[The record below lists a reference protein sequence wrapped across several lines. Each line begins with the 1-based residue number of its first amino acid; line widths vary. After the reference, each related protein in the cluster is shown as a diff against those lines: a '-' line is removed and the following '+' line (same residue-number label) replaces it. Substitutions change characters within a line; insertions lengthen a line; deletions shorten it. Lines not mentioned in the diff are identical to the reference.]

1 MGMDKTLVEPPRRRI
16 LIIDDEKNIREVVT
30 RYLEREGYLVV
41 SAGDGAAALRLAEA
55 QPPDLIILDLMLP
68 QVDGLEVCR
77 RLRAR
82 SAVPIIMLTAR
93 DEEADKLVGF
103 TLGADDYVTKPFSPM
118 ELVVRVKAVMRRIEA
133 SGIPAML
140 MNGTL
145 RFGDLAILPEQ
156 RRVEVAGRLVDLTAK
171 EFDLLLHLA
180 RRPGQVFTREQL
192 LDNVWDYSYYGDA
205 STVTVH
211 IRRLR
216 EKIEQD
222 PAHPRHIKTVWGV
235 GYKFVP

>member
-1 MGMDKTLVEPPRRRI
+1 MEQSALELPHRRV
-16 LIIDDEKNIREVVT
+16 LIVDDETNIREVVG
-30 RYLEREGYLVV
+30 RYLEREGYLV
-41 SAGDGAAALRLAEA
+41 ATAEDGAAALRLVET

-68 QVDGLEVCR
+68 RVDGLEVCR
-77 RLRAR
+77 QIRAH

-118 ELVVRVKAVMRRIEA
+118 ELVVRVKAIMRRIEA
-133 SGIPAML
+133 TSTPAML

-156 RRVEVAGRLVDLTAK
+156 RRVEVAGAPVELTAK

-192 LDNVWDYSYYGDA
+192 LDSVWDYRYYGDA